1 MAKKRVLKRKLRLFR
16 FMLLLLILLIIGFLV
31 YTLLNSKV
39 KNITITGTKYINDD
53 EILEISNLKN
63 YPSFILTFDYGL
75 EKKIKKINLVK
86 KVNIKRGFYNTITIN
101 IDEYKILLRNKDNT
115 KYILENGK
123 LVEIGEEI
131 SVPRLVSDLES
142 SKYNQ
147 LLKALLDIKT
157 KELSKV
163 SEIEY
168 VPNEYDKDR
177 FILYM
182 NDGNSVYLTL
192 TKFEMLNYYDKV
204 LPQLEGRK
212 GFLYLDSGN
221 HFKIME

>member
-39 KNITITGTKYINDD
+39 KNITITGTKYIKDD

-157 KELSKV
+157 NELSKV